1 MTIAAPAM
9 MLIPLRHL
17 FMLSLLLLLSAAP
30 ALAEDWVIA
39 KISGEAWIS
48 NPNAPVARAT
58 AGMTVP
64 DGATFSTS
72 HNARARL
79 ERGAESILVS
89 PNTVITPQSYT
100 FFGTSTTIQQQVGR
114 IELEVEKRNVRHFS
128 VKTPLLAAVV
138 KGTHFTVSV
147 SRGGADVQVARG
159 LVRVSDL
166 KTGASADV
174 GPGQKAV
181 VGGPEGRGFRV
192 TGASN
197 TLDERK
203 GQPPGSDDEHTGP
216 KGQSGSKS
224 GTGNPSTSSGGTST
238 GNSGGKGNSGSPGAD
253 SNAGGNGNGGG
264 KGADNGG
271 GNAGGK
277 GNGGSAGGDGKGN
290 GGAGGGNAGGSGGK
304 GGDNGNGGGRG
315 DAGSDNSRGDGSSE
329 GNGKR

>member
-17 FMLSLLLLLSAAP
+17 FMLPLLLLLSAAP
-30 ALAEDWVIA
+30 ALAEDWMIA

-48 NPNAPVARAT
+48 IPNAPVARAT
-58 AGMTVP
+58 AGMAVP

-159 LVRVSDL
+159 LVEVSDL

-174 GPGQKAV
+174 GPGQKAI
-181 VGGPEGRGFRV
+181 VGGPEGRGLRV
-192 TGASN
+192 TGASD

-203 GQPPGSDDEHTGP
+203 GPPPSSDDEHTGT

-224 GTGNPSTSSGGTST
+224 GTGNPSTSSGG
-238 GNSGGKGNSGSPGAD
+238 KGTDKN
-253 SNAGGNGNGGG
+253 
-264 KGADNGG
+264 
-271 GNAGGK
+271 
-277 GNGGSAGGDGKGN
+277 
-290 GGAGGGNAGGSGGK
+290 GGNAGGSSKGGNNGNGGGAGGGGSSGSNAGGNGK
-304 GGDNGNGGGRG
+304 GGDNGNSGGKS
-315 DAGSDNSRGDGSSE
+315 DAGSSNGQGGGSSE
-329 GNGKR
+329 GKGKR